1 MPENMQFFGG
11 TLRTS
16 SLKFFVCIFLAAGAS
31 LFAQNQ
37 TPSSSQAQTTSSPQN
52 QVQLDSPKGITGFES
67 IQGTINSDSR
77 VYKLDSNLGWD
88 FNKHFGVFAGVPVY
102 FASVPSSTTT
112 TGTTTTASTTN
123 SGIGNVYLGFI
134 LRAPNPKLDYASA
147 VTASAPTGSVSKG
160 FSTGRASV
168 D

>member
-16 SLKFFVCIFLAAGAS
+16 SLKFFVCVFLAAGAS
-31 LFAQNQ
+31 LFA
-37 TPSSSQAQTTSSPQN
+37 QN

-123 SGIGNVYLGFI
+123 SGIGNVHLGFI

-147 VTASAPTGSVSKG
+147 VTASAPTGSV
-160 FSTGRASV
+160 
-168 D
+168 